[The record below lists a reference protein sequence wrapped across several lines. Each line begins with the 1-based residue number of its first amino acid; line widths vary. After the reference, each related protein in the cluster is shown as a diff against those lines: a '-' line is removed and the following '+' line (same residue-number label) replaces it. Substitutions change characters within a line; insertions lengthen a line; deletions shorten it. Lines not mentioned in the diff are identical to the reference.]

1 MKTKEIKKT
10 IIENFIEHFTTDEAE
25 REKMKK
31 IANSYVDE
39 DHVDEIGQAF
49 PETIK
54 TVMEKRIDKA
64 MKILSND
71 RSEIEDII
79 ISLDQYVKDGNDTE
93 AFLDYFSDDIEVSER
108 YENEYSIMDFL
119 DAISVK

>member
-1 MKTKEIKKT
+1 M
-10 IIENFIEHFTTDEAE
+10 IIENFIDHFTTDEAE

-31 IANSYVDE
+31 MANSYVDE

-79 ISLDQYVKDGNDTE
+79 ISLDQHVKNGNDTE
-93 AFLDYFSDDIEVSER
+93 TILDYFSDEIAVSER
-108 YENEYSIMDFL
+108 YEYNYSIMDFL